1 MNDILIGR
9 DGRLIAF
16 GLGSDA
22 ALDAYVQKALAG
34 K

>member
-1 MNDILIGR
+1 MDDILIGR

-16 GLGSDA
+16 GLGTDA
-22 ALDAYVQKALAG
+22 MLDAYVQKALAS